1 MLKVKFIGESP
12 SGKRLL
18 CGKTLVTWT
27 EPGDVQEVPEAGRAA
42 IESNAHVW
50 EIVGHSNAPEPA
62 EITVETVEEPPLDP
76 PLVDLNVMDKAQ
88 LKAYCQREFG
98 EQVDKRWTESKIRQ
112 YITSQIGR
120 RR

>member
-1 MLKVKFIGESP
+1 MLKVKYIGESP

-27 EPGDVQEVPEAGRAA
+27 EPGDVQEVPEAGRSA
-42 IESNAHVW
+42 IEGNPHVW
-50 EIVGHSNAPEPA
+50 EIVGRSSSPEPA
-62 EITVETVEEPPLDP
+62 EITVETEEEPSLDP
-76 PLVDLNVMDKAQ
+76 PLVDLNAMDKAQ
-88 LKAYCQREFG
+88 LQTYCQREFG
-98 EQVDKRWTESKIRQ
+98 EQVDKRWSESKIRQ